1 METARYARASGTFGG
16 EPRAYTRH
24 VWYRGD
30 EADFDADM
38 HPLTEAR
45 SAADLD
51 VDAFAE
57 GRHSDIFED
66 PGSIAQF
73 RQDVHSARMQAM
85 VKDRWLGAGGAS
97 TIGGSVVPSEAS
109 DAAAVHD
116 RFRRRTADELAADQV
131 RMRAEVMRA
140 MEDARQQT
148 SLFDTN
154 YARCIPA
161 NIVHAF
167 LRTPETEDV
176 CAALVP
182 MLLRQTTLN
191 GAVAGHA
198 TEQQMRRIMLQTGCT
213 FASAETRTLPGHI
226 ARHAPPAQQD
236 DTLYRGA
243 YHGPHAHHNA
253 DADTTTVRILV
264 FNVPP
269 DQYQVRLV
277 CLVVGHSTNAAEL
290 LCFRTFQFLRSQTAK
305 TTEQQ

>member
-1 METARYARASGTFGG
+1 MARYARASGTFGG
-16 EPRAYTRH
+16 EARTYTRH

-85 VKDRWLGAGGAS
+85 VKDRWLGHAG
-97 TIGGSVVPSEAS
+97 
-109 DAAAVHD
+109 DADAMHE

-131 RMRAEVMRA
+131 RTRAEVLRA
-140 MEDARQQT
+140 IEDARQQT

-154 YARCIPA
+154 YARCVPA
-161 NIVHAF
+161 NLVDAF

-198 TEQQMRRIMLQTGCT
+198 TEQQLRRIMLHTGCT
-213 FASAETRTLPGHI
+213 FASAETRTLTGHV
-226 ARHAPPAQQD
+226 ARHAPPPGQD

-253 DADTTTVRILV
+253 DADTTTVRLLV

-277 CLVVGHSTNAAEL
+277 CLVADEAKGT
-290 LCFRTFQFLRSQTAK
+290 LCFRTFQFIRGQRV
-305 TTEQQ
+305 Q